1 MQIFMTARKSQ
12 KRKDRGNWRL
22 DGQRDTN
29 NANLFIECCKA
40 KHRGEMF
47 PGATIADMHS
57 NFKPVL
63 HVGTNDAANRKA
75 REITKDV
82 TICVRK

>member
-1 MQIFMTARKSQ
+1 MVKGIQTTQIYLS
-12 KRKDRGNWRL
+12 
-22 DGQRDTN
+22 
-29 NANLFIECCKA
+29 NAAKQL

-47 PGATIADMHS
+47 PGATIAYMHS

-63 HVGTNDAANRKA
+63 HVETNDAANRKA
-75 REITKDV
+75 RGVTKDV